1 MLNISVENFELKIL
15 SDFKIN
21 YERLQKLYH
30 CFQKTLGSG
39 RQEGWVGGWMGGK
52 AGLRIAYSNQKII

>member
-1 MLNISVENFELKIL
+1 MLNISVENFELKIF

-30 CFQKTLGSG
+30 CFQKTRALD
-39 RQEGWVGGWMGGK
+39 GWMGGWMNGWMVK
-52 AGLRIAYSNQKII
+52 PG